1 MVGQGRGPLV
11 RSQSRSQHTREAT
24 VPYNFSGGLSL
35 QPAKGYHLRMA
46 SSAEFLYGDAT
57 PSPLRSDFIAFLRD
71 AVDYAAVVLGSD
83 ARTVAAA
90 RDVERLAEQTERE
103 IAAAEELATDV
114 ARALEGPSLRVP
126 ASLASRCAARLQ
138 REAADLVRSEAN
150 AARAAVA
157 AERAHF
163 AQTASKESEVCTKAF
178 EALVL
183 AHALPDT
190 LGVTVLKLGDGSS
203 YEAILEC
210 QTPYGLEWTTELE
223 IPDNHALA
231 RVLRIDR
238 LIARLEVEAPEEGG
252 WLNKEVRNRPQRL
265 DRLYLTGLSVH
276 PSESV
281 VRLRSAQDGTGAGFD
296 ILIPNEPS
304 RVQLV
309 RVTEGGASPDA
320 IHNVVGEDAA
330 KLQALRDSLATMAG
344 ELADH
349 KKSLRTASMGG
360 TPFGNLASPRV
371 LVDQILASIAP
382 TVHEIAKRS
391 LAPGELVLKRLVG
404 DSRREEVFVSKKELW
419 QKVEPLPL
427 ELRAAFDP
435 LELWEGEPK
444 VIVASDPNP
453 RPEPPRPPPKAIAVR
468 PIQTISSPPL
478 ADATRP
484 LEAELHVSD
493 SDMPPAPPQE

>member
-1 MVGQGRGPLV
+1 
-11 RSQSRSQHTREAT
+11 
-24 VPYNFSGGLSL
+24 
-35 QPAKGYHLRMA
+35 MA
-46 SSAEFLYGDAT
+46 ASAGFLYGDAT
-57 PSPLRSDFIAFLRD
+57 PSPLKSDFIAFLRD
-71 AVDYAAVVLGSD
+71 AVDYAAEVLRAD
-83 ARTVAAA
+83 ARTEAAA

-114 ARALEGPSLRVP
+114 ARALEGPSLRAP

-138 REAADLVRSEAN
+138 REARDLVRAEAD

-183 AHALPDT
+183 AHALPDAI
-190 LGVTVLKLGDGSS
+190 GVIVLKLGGSSS

-210 QTPYGLEWTTELE
+210 QTPYGLEWTTELD

-276 PSESV
+276 PSETA

-296 ILIPNEPS
+296 ILIQNEPS

-309 RVTEGGASPDA
+309 RVTEGGAAPDA
-320 IHNVVGEDAA
+320 IHNVVGDDAA
-330 KLQALRDSLATMAG
+330 KLQALRDSLVTMAG

-349 KKSLRTASMGG
+349 KKSLRTTSIDG
-360 TPFGNLASPRV
+360 TPLQSLASPRV

-391 LAPGELVLKRLVG
+391 LAPGELVIKRLVG

-419 QKVEPLPL
+419 QKVEPLPP

-444 VIVASDPNP
+444 VIVASDPSA
-453 RPEPPRPPPKAIAVR
+453 RPEPPPPPPKAIAVR
-468 PIQTISSPPL
+468 PIQTISSPPR
-478 ADATRP
+478 ADPAQPR
-484 LEAELHVSD
+484 EADFRVSD
-493 SDMPPAPPQE
+493 SDVPPAPPRE